1 MLVCMYC
8 RIHVHNL
15 FRNQPN
21 LAAVN
26 QAQSLKLKHRA
37 QDPCSSNWACVL
49 FKKKKKEE
57 VGKENLG
64 EILCKKSQ
72 KFGGNKDALKMS
84 L

>member
-1 MLVCMYC
+1 ME
-8 RIHVHNL
+8 RE
-15 FRNQPN
+15 
-21 LAAVN
+21 
-26 QAQSLKLKHRA
+26 KLEL
-37 QDPCSSNWACVL
+37 NE
-49 FKKKKKEE
+49 KKKEEE

>member
-1 MLVCMYC
+1 M
-8 RIHVHNL
+8 
-15 FRNQPN
+15 
-21 LAAVN
+21 AVGGSGWGREEIWWGDRERSGLSGERKVG
-26 QAQSLKLKHRA
+26 AE
-37 QDPCSSNWACVL
+37 W
-49 FKKKKKEE
+49 KKKKEE

>member
-1 MLVCMYC
+1 ME
-8 RIHVHNL
+8 RE
-15 FRNQPN
+15 
-21 LAAVN
+21 
-26 QAQSLKLKHRA
+26 KLEL
-37 QDPCSSNWACVL
+37 NE
-49 FKKKKKEE
+49 KKKKKGWGGGEK

>member
-1 MLVCMYC
+1 ME
-8 RIHVHNL
+8 RE
-15 FRNQPN
+15 
-21 LAAVN
+21 
-26 QAQSLKLKHRA
+26 KLEL
-37 QDPCSSNWACVL
+37 NE
-49 FKKKKKEE
+49 KKE